1 MNPPSAWAV
10 AVRDA
15 PKVAEQL
22 WTFPTAEGTE
32 GAVRR
37 GRAVLLGRLGLLEKH
52 PGGEEPA

>member
-22 WTFPTAEGTE
+22 WTFPSPKGPK
-32 GAVRR
+32 
-37 GRAVLLGRLGLLEKH
+37 GRFDAGGAVLLGHLELLAEQG
-52 PGGEEPA
+52 GGEEPL